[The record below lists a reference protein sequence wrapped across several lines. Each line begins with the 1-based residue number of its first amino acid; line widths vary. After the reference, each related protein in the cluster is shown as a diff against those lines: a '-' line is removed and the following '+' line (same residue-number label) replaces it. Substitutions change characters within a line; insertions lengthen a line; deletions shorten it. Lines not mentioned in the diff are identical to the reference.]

1 MKTIRLKQK
10 NWVAP
15 FLALLLTLLTGQA
28 ADATFHLMQIEQ
40 ITVGVGGDDS
50 RQAIQ
55 LRMRSGGQSIVSEGR
70 IRAWDAAGLNPV
82 TIIDFTT
89 NVTNDNA
96 GDRVLIVSA
105 NFGVPAM
112 MGDPEVVPSISGN
125 ANFTMTNLIPP
136 TYFAAGSLTFE
147 EDNGLILW
155 RLSWGDPISPLY
167 TGPTTG
173 ATTNDADGDFGKFG
187 MGLDATGTHALKFT
201 GAATA
206 QSTNNAAD
214 YQLIGSGVVYT
225 NNARCD
231 FDVDSMP
238 TCGMTDL
245 DMDTVNDDCDICV
258 DPDNDGFGNP
268 GFMRTCCP
276 NDNCP
281 AVANADQA
289 DADGDGAGDAC
300 DTCTDT
306 DGDGLGNP
314 GFAANTCAADNCPSV
329 ANPTQTDTDGDGLG
343 DDCDNCDNV
352 DNADQADAD
361 GDGNGDAC
369 DTCNDSDGDGF
380 GNPGVATNTC
390 ATDNCPNVANATQ
403 ADADGDGLGDAC
415 DNCPNA
421 ANADQADADADGL
434 GDACDTGGGGG
445 NGNGGGSAACGASGN
460 CGTGMM
466 TMMPMVMAGVGL
478 IRRGRWARL

>member
-1 MKTIRLKQK
+1 MKTIRL
-10 NWVAP
+10 NHVNRIAP
-15 FLALLLTLLTGQA
+15 FPALLVTLLTAQA
-28 ADATFHLMQIEQ
+28 VQATFHLMQIEQ
-40 ITVGVGGDDS
+40 ITVGVDGDNS

-55 LRMRSGGQSIVSEGR
+55 LRMRSGGQNIVSEGR
-70 IRAWDAAGLNPV
+70 IRAWDATGNNPI
-82 TIIDFTT
+82 TIIDFATD
-89 NVTNDNA
+89 VTNESV
-96 GDRVLIVSA
+96 GDRVFVVST
-105 NFGVPAM
+105 NLG
-112 MGDPEVVPSISGN
+112 EVVVPQLSAPGS
-125 ANFTMTNLIPP
+125 FDFQMTNQIPP

-155 RLSWGDPISPLY
+155 RLSWGGANY

-173 ATTNDADGDFGKFG
+173 STTNDADGEFGKFAS
-187 MGLDATGTHALKFT
+187 GLDDITGTRALKFP
-201 GAATA
+201 GAANT

-214 YQLIGSGVVYT
+214 YQLITTGVVYT

-231 FDVDSMP
+231 FDVDLMP
-238 TCGMTDL
+238 TCGMSDL
-245 DMDTVNDDCDICV
+245 DMDMVFDDCDICV

-289 DADGDGAGDAC
+289 DADGDSVGDAC

-314 GFAANTCAADNCPSV
+314 GFAANTCAADNCPGV

-343 DDCDNCDNV
+343 DACDNCDNV
-352 DNADQADAD
+352 VNADQADAD
-361 GDGNGDAC
+361 ADSIGDAC
-369 DTCNDSDGDGF
+369 DTCIDSDGDGF

-390 ATDNCPNVANATQ
+390 STDNCPSVANATQ
-403 ADADGDGLGDAC
+403 ADADGDGLGDDC

-421 ANADQADADADGL
+421 ANVDQADTDADGV
-434 GDACDTGGGGG
+434 GDTCDTVVGD
-445 NGNGGGSAACGASGN
+445 GNGGGSAACGASGN

-466 TMMPMVMAGVGL
+466 TMMPMVVAGVGL
-478 IRRGRWARL
+478 IRRGRRAKL

>member
-1 MKTIRLKQK
+1 MKTIRLNKK

-15 FLALLLTLLTGQA
+15 FFALLLTLLTGQA
-28 ADATFHLMQIEQ
+28 AHATFHLMQIEQ

-55 LRMRSGGQSIVSEGR
+55 LRMRSGGQNIVSEGR

-96 GDRVLIVSA
+96 GDRVLVVA
-105 NFGVPAM
+105 TNFG
-112 MGDPEVVPSISGN
+112 EVVVPPISGQED
-125 ANFTMTNLIPP
+125 FQMTNQIPP
-136 TYFAAGSLTFE
+136 SYFAAGSLTFE

-155 RLSWGDPISPLY
+155 RLSWGGANY

-173 ATTNDADGDFGKFG
+173 STTNDADGDFGKFG

-201 GAATA
+201 GTASA

-231 FDVDSMP
+231 FDVDLMP
-238 TCGMTDL
+238 TCGMSDL
-245 DMDTVNDDCDICV
+245 DMDMTNDDCDLCV
-258 DPDNDGFGNP
+258 DPDGDGFGNT

-289 DADGDGAGDAC
+289 DADGDGVGDAC

-306 DGDGLGNP
+306 DGDGFGNP

-343 DDCDNCDNV
+343 DACDNCDNV

-390 ATDNCPNVANATQ
+390 PTDNCPNVANATQ
-403 ADADGDGLGDAC
+403 ADADGDGIGDAC

-421 ANADQADADADGL
+421 ANADQADADADGV
-434 GDACDTGGGGG
+434 GDSCDSVDGPGGGGE
-445 NGNGGGSAACGASGN
+445 NPACGASGN

-466 TMMPMVMAGVGL
+466 TMMPMVMAGAGL
-478 IRRGRWARL
+478 IRRGRRARL